1 MYIKVSDH
9 GPISLNGLILALF
22 PDFSILMAD
31 LQHPWVH
38 GLIVWWAVLRT
49 GLTVQ
54 AFMLSEGTTFY
65 H

>member
-1 MYIKVSDH
+1 MVSDH
-9 GPISLNGLILALF
+9 GPISLDGLILALF